1 MLKQKGAHLIVLA
14 HEVGADLKSSPKFC
28 IYMCNFFLCFLNLDL
43 IEMYLSEVPHP
54 VGVLLREEEVV
65 RADLA
70 GHAEAALLG
79 QADHLEKNWK
89 CGRCKSKI

>member
-1 MLKQKGAHLIVLA
+1 
-14 HEVGADLKSSPKFC
+14 
-28 IYMCNFFLCFLNLDL
+28 
-43 IEMYLSEVPHP
+43 MYLSEVSHP

-79 QADHLEKNWK
+79 QADHLKKKMWEMK
-89 CGRCKSKI
+89 GGLSSRCEFQKYT